1 MTIDV
6 KYQAVA
12 QALGGRDGRVATDDG
27 DLTFTLVVPKELGGP
42 GGPGANP
49 EKLFALGYSACFLS
63 AMRAVSARQKLRL
76 PDDAAVTA
84 TVGIGPDGEGGFGLV
99 VRLAVELPGVAQA
112 DAEDLVRKAHHTC
125 PYSNA
130 LRGKVEV
137 SVALAGRNEP
147 VT

>member
-6 KYQAVA
+6 RYQAQA
-12 QALGGRDGRVATDDG
+12 QAQGGRDGHVATADG
-27 DLTFTLVVPKELGGP
+27 DLEFRLVVPKALGGP

-63 AMRAVSARQKLRL
+63 ALRAVSGREHRHLAE
-76 PDDAAVTA
+76 DATVKAA
-84 TVGIGPDGEGGFGLV
+84 VGIGPDGEGGFGLV
-99 VRLAVELPGVAQA
+99 VSLTVDLPGVAA
-112 DAEDLVRKAHHTC
+112 EDAENLVRKAHHTC

-137 SVALAGRNEP
+137 SVGLEGRDEP
-147 VT
+147 IE